1 MEVILLSLRIQS
13 DIIEISLLSLETVS
27 KQEQGSLGFLRKR
40 FPSVN
45 KLENWIFS
53 SSIDPLRL
61 IFRNNSKTSIQK
73 NGRVMWRPILSNV
86 GDEIFKRWTI
96 FWQTYFRGFCQIWG
110 FRAAILYPSQFF
122 FLSQL
127 SIVSCCI
134 CLFSMK

>member
-1 MEVILLSLRIQS
+1 MLIFITSSIRWTSISVIERMAMIFELGLLDQK
-13 DIIEISLLSLETVS
+13 DNP
-27 KQEQGSLGFLRKR
+27 KYLRKR
-40 FPSVN
+40 N
-45 KLENWIFS
+45 L
-53 SSIDPLRL
+53 SIRGGQIKTPAKL
-61 IFRNNSKTSIQK
+61 IFLVANKTFALKGS
-73 NGRVMWRPILSNV
+73 VILSNV

-134 CLFSMK
+134 WLFSMK